1 LTGYDRANADFWLE
15 NLLYPSREIRE
26 GFGAYLA
33 RSKGGQ
39 VFSGLLDGQD
49 AAGVVLKDMAGNRT
63 TLRKDELQSL
73 EALPVSLMPEGL
85 LAGMSD
91 ADLRDLFAYLMRR

>member
-1 LTGYDRANADFWLE
+1 
-15 NLLYPSREIRE
+15 
-26 GFGAYLA
+26 
-33 RSKGGQ
+33 
-39 VFSGLLDGQD
+39 
-49 AAGVVLKDMAGNRT
+49 VLKDMAGNRT